1 MLALC
6 SSALLAEI
14 NANTI
19 FLVGLLLVVG
29 FMLRNARK
37 RRSGTK
43 LPPVSE
49 WGKAVEP
56 AARDPRRALPD
67 DVARWEVRMHDLAR
81 DLTGQLDSKIAIL
94 QILLRDAHQQI
105 ARLESATAPG
115 RSARR
120 SPAANVA
127 AEPANKIDPRCSEIY
142 RLADDG
148 YSSAAISYETGTPV
162 GEVDLILSVRSAS
175 RA

>member
-1 MLALC
+1 MLAHC
-6 SSALLAEI
+6 STALLAEI

-29 FMLRNARK
+29 FMLRNSRK
-37 RRSGTK
+37 RRNAGK

-49 WGKAVEP
+49 WGKAPET
-56 AARDPRRALPD
+56 ATRSPRRSTPD
-67 DVARWEVRMHDLAR
+67 DIARWEVQMHDLAR

-105 ARLESATAPG
+105 ARLEAATAPG

-120 SPAANVA
+120 TTATPSSAAPVA
-127 AEPANKIDPRCSEIY
+127 KIDPRITEIH

-162 GEVDLILSVRSAS
+162 GEIELILSVRSA
-175 RA
+175 